1 MNKVKIFYK
10 GKYRNYKI
18 CDNVNKRLTEFQHL
32 ISNNE
37 DDPINIVYGK
47 QLSYFIKTRITE
59 KKKDSYNFSLK
70 YPIDF
75 RYLSFN
81 HTTTL
86 KLIGNIKKVL
96 KIGKI
101 QNALNDFKI
110 NLHIANIKFCSFCE
124 CRELKRQDKIRLIE
138 AWE

>member
-18 CDNVNKRLTEFQHL
+18 SDNVNERLIEFQHL

-47 QLSYFIKTRITE
+47 QLGYFIKTRITE

-70 YPIDF
+70 YPIDY

-86 KLIGNIKKVL
+86 KLIGNTKKVL

-101 QNALNDFKI
+101 QNALNSFKI